1 RARGMVRRRRG
12 RRLVVRPARPAGIG
26 DGGQRVR
33 RHRWR
38 VADAA
43 GRCMWRG
50 GRVARRVAGSSA
62 GCSRAG
68 DDEGRPDAGRR
79 NIPDLERAR
88 RAADTPAGRTQ
99 AAGRPASACRAG
111 ALARAGIP
119 GRRGVRRSQP
129 TAKVFSH
136 GGVIVRSLSI
146 LILLAIVA
154 AIAWAGITYVH
165 FTRTP
170 LNVRTT
176 GQTLEIAKGEGFGGI
191 VAQLRQKNLS
201 DAQPLLWR
209 ALAWRLGVAN
219 RLHAGEYALAPGMTP
234 MVLLEN
240 MAAGRVLHHRV
251 TLVDGWTFAQVR
263 QALQKAPK
271 LAHDID
277 GLSDEQVMARLDDA
291 SQSPEGEFMPD
302 TYDYVLGM
310 SDLDVLARAHKATQL
325 FLADEWARRD
335 TSISIQQPYQALILA
350 SLVEKETAVP
360 AERPEIAGVFER
372 RLKLGMKL

>member
-1 RARGMVRRRRG
+1 MRSQGNV
-12 RRLVVRPARPAGIG
+12 
-26 DGGQRVR
+26 
-33 RHRWR
+33 
-38 VADAA
+38 
-43 GRCMWRG
+43 
-50 GRVARRVAGSSA
+50 VARS
-62 GCSRAG
+62 
-68 DDEGRPDAGRR
+68 
-79 NIPDLERAR
+79 
-88 RAADTPAGRTQ
+88 
-99 AAGRPASACRAG
+99 
-111 ALARAGIP
+111 LAI
-119 GRRGVRRSQP
+119 
-129 TAKVFSH
+129 
-136 GGVIVRSLSI
+136 VIV
-146 LILLAIVA
+146 LAIVA

-170 LNVRTT
+170 LSVRTT

-191 VAQLRQKNLS
+191 VAQLRRERLS

-234 MVLLEN
+234 TVLLEN

-277 GLSDEQVMARLDDA
+277 ALSDEQVMARLDDA
-291 SQSPEGEFMPD
+291 SQSAEGEFMPD

-310 SDLDVLARAHKATQL
+310 SDLDVLARAHKAMQTFLGAQWTQ
-325 FLADEWARRD
+325 RD
-335 TSISIQQPYQALILA
+335 KTIWPQQPYQALILA
-350 SLVEKETAVP
+350 SLVEKETAVA

-372 RLKLGMKL
+372 RLKLGMKLETDPSVIYGMGTAYAGKIHKVDLQTDTPYNTYTRYGLPPTPIALPSRAAIHAVLHPAPGDALYFVAKGDGTHVFSATLAEQNAAVKKYILGKKNQ

>member
-1 RARGMVRRRRG
+1 MRSRGNV
-12 RRLVVRPARPAGIG
+12 
-26 DGGQRVR
+26 
-33 RHRWR
+33 
-38 VADAA
+38 
-43 GRCMWRG
+43 
-50 GRVARRVAGSSA
+50 VARS
-62 GCSRAG
+62 
-68 DDEGRPDAGRR
+68 
-79 NIPDLERAR
+79 
-88 RAADTPAGRTQ
+88 
-99 AAGRPASACRAG
+99 
-111 ALARAGIP
+111 LAI
-119 GRRGVRRSQP
+119 
-129 TAKVFSH
+129 
-136 GGVIVRSLSI
+136 VIV
-146 LILLAIVA
+146 LAIVA

-170 LNVRTT
+170 LSVRTT

-191 VAQLRQKNLS
+191 VAQLRRERLS

-234 MVLLEN
+234 TVLLEN

-277 GLSDEQVMARLDDA
+277 ALSDEQVMARLDDA
-291 SQSPEGEFMPD
+291 SQSAEGEFMPD

-310 SDLDVLARAHKATQL
+310 SDLDVLARAHKAMQTFLGAQWTQ
-325 FLADEWARRD
+325 RD
-335 TSISIQQPYQALILA
+335 KTIWPQQPYQALILA
-350 SLVEKETAVP
+350 SLVEKETAVA

-372 RLKLGMKL
+372 RLKLGMKLETDPSVIYGMGTAYAGKIHKVDLQTDTPYNTYTRYGLPPTPIALPSRAAIHAVLHPAPGDALYFVAKGDGTHVFSATLAEQNAAVKKYILGKKNQ

>member
-1 RARGMVRRRRG
+1 MRSRGNV
-12 RRLVVRPARPAGIG
+12 
-26 DGGQRVR
+26 
-33 RHRWR
+33 
-38 VADAA
+38 
-43 GRCMWRG
+43 
-50 GRVARRVAGSSA
+50 VARS
-62 GCSRAG
+62 
-68 DDEGRPDAGRR
+68 
-79 NIPDLERAR
+79 
-88 RAADTPAGRTQ
+88 
-99 AAGRPASACRAG
+99 
-111 ALARAGIP
+111 LAI
-119 GRRGVRRSQP
+119 
-129 TAKVFSH
+129 
-136 GGVIVRSLSI
+136 VIV
-146 LILLAIVA
+146 LAIVA

-170 LNVRTT
+170 LSVRTT

-191 VAQLRQKNLS
+191 VAQLRRERLS

-234 MVLLEN
+234 TVLLEN

-277 GLSDEQVMARLDDA
+277 ALSDEQVMARLDDA
-291 SQSPEGEFMPD
+291 SQSAEGEFMPD

-310 SDLDVLARAHKATQL
+310 SDLDVLARAHKAMQT
-325 FLADEWARRD
+325 FLGAQWMQRD
-335 TSISIQQPYQALILA
+335 KTIWPQQPYQALILA
-350 SLVEKETAVP
+350 SLVEKETAVA

-372 RLKLGMKL
+372 RLKLGMKLETDPSVIYGMGTAYAGKIHKVDLQTDTPYNTYTRYGLPPTPIALPSRAAIHAVLHPAPGDALYFVAKGDGTHVFSATLAEQNAAVKKYILGKKNQ